1 MECASCWHVMLRLS
15 MSDQVGCEHGAML
28 HKDVVLRF
36 VSVIKTAVTLSH
48 IMTEALVWE
57 CMG

>member
-1 MECASCWHVMLRLS
+1 MLRWS

-48 IMTEALVWE
+48 IMTKALVWE

>member
-1 MECASCWHVMLRLS
+1 MECALCWHAMLRLS
-15 MSDQVGCEHGAML
+15 MSDEMGCEHGAML

-48 IMTEALVWE
+48 RMTKALVWE

>member
-1 MECASCWHVMLRLS
+1 MLRLS
-15 MSDQVGCEHGAML
+15 MSDQVGCEHVAML

-36 VSVIKTAVTLSH
+36 VSVIKTAVTLSY
-48 IMTEALVWE
+48 IFTKALVWE